1 MSRISLKSMTP
12 PRRVAVLGIGIA
24 LYVVL
29 SLALQVPFFENYYL
43 CLGYVVLAVYCYL
56 YGSVAGAIVGTIG
69 CLLHA
74 MAINGLRGMPGWA
87 LGNLFIGLSLG
98 SLFSLTLKH
107 DQSAWRIALTT
118 AGMVLITAIGI
129 LGIKS
134 LTEVVLYGQPMWARV
149 VKNSY
154 AFVADCVVMVFAIP
168 FCIASEKLSRSMMKG
183 SATGQRDRAE

>member
-1 MSRISLKSMTP
+1 MSRISLKSMNP
-12 PRRVAVLGIGIA
+12 ARRVAVLGIGIA

-43 CLGYVVLAVYCYL
+43 CLGYVALAVYCYL
-56 YGSVAGAIVGTIG
+56 YGSAAGAIVGTIG
-69 CLLHA
+69 CVLHA

-87 LGNLFIGLSLG
+87 LGNLFIGLGLG
-98 SLFSLTLKH
+98 MLFTLTLKQG
-107 DQSAWRIALTT
+107 QSVWRIALT
-118 AGMVLITAIGI
+118 ALGIVLITAIGI

-154 AFVADCVVMVFAIP
+154 AFVADCVVLIFAIP
-168 FCIASEKLSRSMMKG
+168 FCIASEKLSRSVMKG
-183 SATGQRDRAE
+183 SAAEQ